1 MQENIE
7 ACTAPPM
14 GAMQAFLMQ
23 FLFCQVFCEQFRNV
37 IHSNENTHKDN
48 QQNAC
53 VKPVDFKP
61 AVDGRGEYFVE
72 KFQRR
77 TLVIEQIK
85 IIWLTVL
92 RHDRSKPFGI
102 CRRLPIG

>member
-1 MQENIE
+1 
-7 ACTAPPM
+7 M

-23 FLFCQVFCEQFRNV
+23 FLFCQVFCDQFRNA

-48 QQNAC
+48 EQNAC

-77 TLVIEQIK
+77 SLMIEQIK
-85 IIWLTVL
+85 IIWGPVQCCPEQGIADHCNDC
-92 RHDRSKPFGI
+92 HDTHKT
-102 CRRLPIG
+102 